1 MHVWTVHTYSEDLLH
16 YKVCN
21 GENMIPREM
30 NIHKLLYNNI
40 IVYSLKSSFSF
51 LLQASLILHH
61 HQWFNFNFED
71 VDAVFTPKDVAMTTL
86 NYSLPHLPHFVPQV
100 DNANHIDE
108 DPNSLSEATSKAL
121 LSNEHS
127 QLSIHTVGQKLKK

>member
-1 MHVWTVHTYSEDLLH
+1 
-16 YKVCN
+16 
-21 GENMIPREM
+21 MIPREM